1 MNAIVGHA
9 ASPCTLLPEAAWRHG
24 AVRSLSRPA
33 LPLRHKAT
41 RVFAAKND
49 ELLAKPVP
57 RRPREEQAQQ
67 KADAPSAAVQGPTPP
82 SPASSPAETEK
93 ATSRTPGVSLE
104 HQRSQAKLM
113 LKYFR
118 EKQAAKIQS
127 SGSIFGWNKK
137 NEILNGR
144 WVMMGIA
151 IGLLTEYATGVSLVD
166 QIKLMISYL
175 GLADI
180 YD

>member
-1 MNAIVGHA
+1 MLDKLKKPPTPPA
-9 ASPCTLLPEAAWRHG
+9 EAAWRHG
-24 AVRSLSRPA
+24 AVRSLSRP
-33 LPLRHKAT
+33 
-41 RVFAAKND
+41 
-49 ELLAKPVP
+49 
-57 RRPREEQAQQ
+57 
-67 KADAPSAAVQGPTPP
+67 
-82 SPASSPAETEK
+82 TEK